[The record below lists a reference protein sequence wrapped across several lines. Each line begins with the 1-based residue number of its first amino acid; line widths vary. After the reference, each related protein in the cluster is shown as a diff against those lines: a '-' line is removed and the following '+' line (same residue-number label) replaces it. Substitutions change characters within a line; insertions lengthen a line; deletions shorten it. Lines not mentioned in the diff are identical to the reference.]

1 MATLIVA
8 PCPKK
13 PSALRTYTNYY
24 DQAFDFT
31 SDDVQDACQ
40 ELRQILAHSR
50 PQQPT
55 TPTVVAAPTPLTA
68 TPLPAQPHYYYSN
81 TMSAPRSF
89 IRPLEHPIVRTGNP
103 LPQDSSFI
111 PLHQAV
117 SHLQV
122 SDCPPGVKH
131 RPRSYSVGDHR
142 NQQFLQTPINLVH

>member
-13 PSALRTYTNYY
+13 PSSLRTYSNY
-24 DQAFDFT
+24 DQTFDFT

-50 PQQPT
+50 QQQTSQPIHHPT
-55 TPTVVAAPTPLTA
+55 IP
-68 TPLPAQPHYYYSN
+68 
-81 TMSAPRSF
+81 APRSF
-89 IRPLEHPIVRTGNP
+89 RPLEHPIVRTGNP

-122 SDCPPGVKH
+122 SDCPSGGVKH

-142 NQQFLQTPINLVH
+142 NQLIQTPINLVH